1 MELNLNLDE
10 SEKENEENESSN
22 NNINKANKSN
32 SNINEN
38 TENDLNRNMFEFN
51 TVIGKGGFGKVWK
64 VQYKKTNEYFALKEM
79 SKRKI
84 LDKKSEK
91 SINSERKFLSILNHP
106 FIVNMHYAFQDNDN
120 LYLVMDMLSGGD
132 LRYHCSRYRSFSEE
146 QTRFFIACI
155 TYSLE
160 YIHTNNVIHRDI
172 KPENLVLDDK
182 GYVRVTDFGIAKYNT
197 ADNSS
202 ETSGTPGYMSP
213 EVMNAENHSFT
224 ADFFAIGVIGY
235 EFLMGFRPYNGKN
248 RKEIKE
254 KIFGEKVEITLN
266 QKKKGWSDDVI
277 DFINKL
283 LERNKDLRLG
293 ANKGF
298 QELKEHQWL
307 KYYPWDE
314 LEQKILP
321 APFVPEEIDNF
332 DKSYCE
338 SEEKIT
344 QETKLR
350 YKKIYSSNTYKIAFV
365 DFYFNKDIAKYQRK
379 QVKSKKVKNI
389 IKNEENNN
397 ENKNENM
404 DEKNTANNNVE
415 EIFISGK
422 DEIIDKN
429 NNNNSLD
436 KLIKSNENDIK
447 NIAEM
452 KNKNELSNNSNK
464 NNIINLKNGTNE
476 IAKTEGE
483 ILVKKIMINS
493 EGNKTKII
501 ENSNTNNIE
510 SFNSLHKTN
519 DDKKYVNQFNTNNI
533 IQINNFKKIIINHN
547 DYLKKKSSPDNFLKE
562 YIKYQNNPKKQ
573 NKLNTKY
580 NYLFKIK
587 KVNKFQKNKNSSVIF
602 NSSNKD
608 NNNSDYFINNQ
619 FPKKEEYNNY
629 ENKTI
634 IKHFLLYNNSITN
647 AKGNITNNLIV
658 KNNNNYNR
666 DRNQIKYSK
675 LKIKKKNNNSFR
687 INHIQSLFKGEKMSM
702 IKKLYLAPS
711 NDRNDSLSK
720 RLEKNNLGKT
730 YINMNSK
737 FSEKNIKK
745 IKKREG
751 KSSNKNMPKLPI
763 YYNSGDNSENYNSYK
778 MNNITNFKLIH
789 TNNDFSIKY
798 ANSLNNINNKDK
810 SFNFNKNIQKFQ
822 SSEKNTILN
831 KNYINNKSRS
841 NTNIKSKRFDR
852 INSAGKFK
860 NNRFK
865 IDKEN
870 SVINNM
876 KKNSNDKLNNMHNSN
891 KRDKYNYYLIS

>member
-32 SNINEN
+32 NNINEN

-389 IKNEENNN
+389 INNEENNN

-404 DEKNTANNNVE
+404 DEKNTVNNNVE

-429 NNNNSLD
+429 NNNNTLD

-876 KKNSNDKLNNMHNSN
+876 KKNSNDNLNKMHNSN

>member
-22 NNINKANKSN
+22 NNINKAHKSN

-397 ENKNENM
+397 ENKIENM
-404 DEKNTANNNVE
+404 DEKNTVNNNVE

-608 NNNSDYFINNQ
+608 NNNSDYFINNH

-891 KRDKYNYYLIS
+891 KRDKYKHYLIS

>member
-22 NNINKANKSN
+22 NNINKAHKSN
-32 SNINEN
+32 NNINEN

-389 IKNEENNN
+389 INNEENNN

-404 DEKNTANNNVE
+404 DEKNTVNNNVE

-429 NNNNSLD
+429 NNNNTLD

-573 NKLNTKY
+573 NKLNTKH

-608 NNNSDYFINNQ
+608 NNNSDYFINNH

-789 TNNDFSIKY
+789 TNNDLSIKY

-860 NNRFK
+860 NNKFK

-876 KKNSNDKLNNMHNSN
+876 KKNSNDNLNKMHNSN

>member
-10 SEKENEENESSN
+10 SERENEENESSN
-22 NNINKANKSN
+22 NNINKAHKSN
-32 SNINEN
+32 SNIKEN

-213 EVMNAENHSFT
+213 EVMNGENHSFT

-404 DEKNTANNNVE
+404 DEKNTVNNNVE

-891 KRDKYNYYLIS
+891 KRDKYKHYLIS

>member
-10 SEKENEENESSN
+10 SERENEENESSN
-22 NNINKANKSN
+22 NNINKEHKSN
-32 SNINEN
+32 NNINEN
-38 TENDLNRNMFEFN
+38 TENDLNRNMFEFI

-404 DEKNTANNNVE
+404 DEKNTVNNNVE

-608 NNNSDYFINNQ
+608 NNNSDYFINNH

-870 SVINNM
+870 SIINNM

-891 KRDKYNYYLIS
+891 KRDKYKYYLIS

>member
-10 SEKENEENESSN
+10 SERENEENESSN
-22 NNINKANKSN
+22 NNINKAHKSN
-32 SNINEN
+32 NNINEN

-404 DEKNTANNNVE
+404 DEKNTVNNNVE

-778 MNNITNFKLIH
+778 MNNITNFKLIY

-891 KRDKYNYYLIS
+891 KRDKYKHYLIS

>member
-10 SEKENEENESSN
+10 SERENEENESSN

-160 YIHTNNVIHRDI
+160 YIHSNNVIHRDI

-404 DEKNTANNNVE
+404 DEKNNVNNNVE

-447 NIAEM
+447 NIVEM

-608 NNNSDYFINNQ
+608 NNNSDYFINNH

-891 KRDKYNYYLIS
+891 KRDKYKHYLIS

>member
-10 SEKENEENESSN
+10 SERENEENESSN
-22 NNINKANKSN
+22 NNINKAHKSN
-32 SNINEN
+32 NNINEN

-365 DFYFNKDIAKYQRK
+365 DFYFNKDIDKYQRK

-389 IKNEENNN
+389 INNEENNN

-404 DEKNTANNNVE
+404 DEKNTVNNNVE

-447 NIAEM
+447 NIVEM

-562 YIKYQNNPKKQ
+562 YIKYQNNPKEQ

-891 KRDKYNYYLIS
+891 KRDKYKHYLIS

>member
-22 NNINKANKSN
+22 NNINKAHKSN
-32 SNINEN
+32 NNINEN

-404 DEKNTANNNVE
+404 DEKNTVNNNVE

-608 NNNSDYFINNQ
+608 NNNSDYFINNH

-891 KRDKYNYYLIS
+891 KRDKYKHYLIS

>member
-10 SEKENEENESSN
+10 SERENEENESSN
-22 NNINKANKSN
+22 NNINKEHKSN
-32 SNINEN
+32 NNINEN
-38 TENDLNRNMFEFN
+38 TENDLNRNMFEFI

-404 DEKNTANNNVE
+404 DEKNTVNNNVE

-608 NNNSDYFINNQ
+608 NNNSDYFINNH

-891 KRDKYNYYLIS
+891 KRDKYKYYLIS

>member
-10 SEKENEENESSN
+10 SERENEENESSN
-22 NNINKANKSN
+22 NNINKAHKSN
-32 SNINEN
+32 NNINEN

-160 YIHTNNVIHRDI
+160 YIHSNNVIHRDI

-404 DEKNTANNNVE
+404 DEKNNVNNNVE

-447 NIAEM
+447 NIVEM

-608 NNNSDYFINNQ
+608 NNNSDYFINNH

-891 KRDKYNYYLIS
+891 KRDKYKHYLIS

>member
-10 SEKENEENESSN
+10 SERENEENESSN

-32 SNINEN
+32 KNINEN

-404 DEKNTANNNVE
+404 DEKNTVNNNVE

-608 NNNSDYFINNQ
+608 NNNSDYFINNH

-876 KKNSNDKLNNMHNSN
+876 KKNSNDNLNKMHNSN

>member
-10 SEKENEENESSN
+10 SERENEENESSN
-22 NNINKANKSN
+22 NNINKAHKSN
-32 SNINEN
+32 NNINEN

-51 TVIGKGGFGKVWK
+51 TIIGKGGFGKVWK

-213 EVMNAENHSFT
+213 EVMNGENHSFT

-293 ANKGF
+293 ANKGI

-389 IKNEENNN
+389 INNEENNN

-404 DEKNTANNNVE
+404 DEKNTVNNNVE

-429 NNNNSLD
+429 NNNNTLD

-573 NKLNTKY
+573 NKLNTKH

-608 NNNSDYFINNQ
+608 NNNSDYFINNH

-730 YINMNSK
+730 YLNMNSK

-860 NNRFK
+860 NNKFK

-876 KKNSNDKLNNMHNSN
+876 KKNSNDNLNKMHNSN

>member
-10 SEKENEENESSN
+10 SERENEENESSN
-22 NNINKANKSN
+22 NNINKAHKSN
-32 SNINEN
+32 NNINEN

-404 DEKNTANNNVE
+404 DEKNTVNNNVE

-778 MNNITNFKLIH
+778 TNNITNFKLIY

-891 KRDKYNYYLIS
+891 KRDKYKYYLIS

>member
-10 SEKENEENESSN
+10 SERENEENESSN
-22 NNINKANKSN
+22 NNINKAHKSN
-32 SNINEN
+32 NNINEN

-404 DEKNTANNNVE
+404 DEKNTVNNNVE

-608 NNNSDYFINNQ
+608 NNNSDYFINNH

-891 KRDKYNYYLIS
+891 KRDKYKYYLIS

>member
-10 SEKENEENESSN
+10 SERENEENESSN
-22 NNINKANKSN
+22 NNINKAHKSN
-32 SNINEN
+32 NNINEN

-404 DEKNTANNNVE
+404 DEKNNVNNNVE

-891 KRDKYNYYLIS
+891 KRDKYKHYLIS

>member
-32 SNINEN
+32 NNINEN

-160 YIHTNNVIHRDI
+160 YIHSNNVIHRDI

-389 IKNEENNN
+389 INNEENNN

-404 DEKNTANNNVE
+404 DEKNTVNNNVE

-608 NNNSDYFINNQ
+608 NNNSDYFINNH

>member
-10 SEKENEENESSN
+10 SERENEENESSN
-22 NNINKANKSN
+22 NNINKAHKSN
-32 SNINEN
+32 NNINEN

-404 DEKNTANNNVE
+404 DEKNTVNNNVE

-587 KVNKFQKNKNSSVIF
+587 KVNKFHKNKNSSVIF

>member
-22 NNINKANKSN
+22 NNINKAHKSN
-32 SNINEN
+32 NNINEN

-213 EVMNAENHSFT
+213 EVMNGENHSFT

-891 KRDKYNYYLIS
+891 KRDKYKHYLIS

>member
-22 NNINKANKSN
+22 NNINKAHKSN
-32 SNINEN
+32 NNINEN

-404 DEKNTANNNVE
+404 DEKNTVNNNVE

-730 YINMNSK
+730 YLNMNSK

-876 KKNSNDKLNNMHNSN
+876 KKNSNDNLNKMHNSN

>member
-10 SEKENEENESSN
+10 SERENEENEFSN
-22 NNINKANKSN
+22 NNINRAHKSN
-32 SNINEN
+32 NNINEN

-160 YIHTNNVIHRDI
+160 YIHSNNVIHRDI

-404 DEKNTANNNVE
+404 DEKNTVNNNVE

-602 NSSNKD
+602 NSSNKN

-822 SSEKNTILN
+822 SSENNTILN

-891 KRDKYNYYLIS
+891 KRDKYKYYLIS

>member
-22 NNINKANKSN
+22 NNINKAHKSN
-32 SNINEN
+32 NNINEN

-389 IKNEENNN
+389 INNEENNN

-404 DEKNTANNNVE
+404 DEKNTVNNNVE

-573 NKLNTKY
+573 NKLNTKH

-891 KRDKYNYYLIS
+891 KRDKYKYYLIS

>member
-22 NNINKANKSN
+22 NNINKAHKSN
-32 SNINEN
+32 NNINEN

-404 DEKNTANNNVE
+404 DEKNNVNNNVE

-608 NNNSDYFINNQ
+608 NNNSDYFINNH

-745 IKKREG
+745 LKKGKVNHPIK
-751 KSSNKNMPKLPI
+751 I
-763 YYNSGDNSENYNSYK
+763 CQNYPYIIIQEIILK
-778 MNNITNFKLIH
+778 IIILI
-789 TNNDFSIKY
+789 K
-798 ANSLNNINNKDK
+798 
-810 SFNFNKNIQKFQ
+810 
-822 SSEKNTILN
+822 
-831 KNYINNKSRS
+831 
-841 NTNIKSKRFDR
+841 
-852 INSAGKFK
+852 
-860 NNRFK
+860 
-865 IDKEN
+865 
-870 SVINNM
+870 
-876 KKNSNDKLNNMHNSN
+876 
-891 KRDKYNYYLIS
+891 

>member
-10 SEKENEENESSN
+10 SERENEENESSN
-22 NNINKANKSN
+22 NNINKAHKSN
-32 SNINEN
+32 NNINEN

-404 DEKNTANNNVE
+404 DEKNTVNNNVE

-876 KKNSNDKLNNMHNSN
+876 KKNSNDKLNKMHNSN

>member
-32 SNINEN
+32 NNINEN

-404 DEKNTANNNVE
+404 DEKNTVNNNVE

-429 NNNNSLD
+429 NNNNTLD

-573 NKLNTKY
+573 NKLNTKH

-608 NNNSDYFINNQ
+608 NNNSDYFINNH

-876 KKNSNDKLNNMHNSN
+876 KKNSNDKLNKMHNSN

>member
-10 SEKENEENESSN
+10 SERENEENESSN
-22 NNINKANKSN
+22 NNINKAHKSN
-32 SNINEN
+32 NNINEN

-160 YIHTNNVIHRDI
+160 YIHSNNVIHRDI

-404 DEKNTANNNVE
+404 DEKNNVNNNVE

-608 NNNSDYFINNQ
+608 NNNSDYFINNH

-876 KKNSNDKLNNMHNSN
+876 KKNSNDKLNKMHNSN

>member
-32 SNINEN
+32 KNINEN

-160 YIHTNNVIHRDI
+160 YIHSNNVIHRDI

-404 DEKNTANNNVE
+404 DEKNTVNNNVE

-891 KRDKYNYYLIS
+891 KRDKYKYYLIS

>member
-22 NNINKANKSN
+22 NNINKAHKSN
-32 SNINEN
+32 NNINEN

-160 YIHTNNVIHRDI
+160 YIHSNNVIHRDI

-224 ADFFAIGVIGY
+224 TDFFAIGVIGY

-404 DEKNTANNNVE
+404 DEKNTVNNNVE

-573 NKLNTKY
+573 NKLNTKH

-608 NNNSDYFINNQ
+608 NNNSDYFINNH
-619 FPKKEEYNNY
+619 FPKKEEFNNY

-789 TNNDFSIKY
+789 INNDFSIKY

-891 KRDKYNYYLIS
+891 KRDKYKYNLIS

>member
-22 NNINKANKSN
+22 NNINKAHKSN
-32 SNINEN
+32 NNINEN

-404 DEKNTANNNVE
+404 DEKNTVNNNVE

-730 YINMNSK
+730 YLNMNSK

-891 KRDKYNYYLIS
+891 KRDKYKYYLIS

>member
-22 NNINKANKSN
+22 NNINKAHKSN
-32 SNINEN
+32 NNINEN

-389 IKNEENNN
+389 INNEENNN

-404 DEKNTANNNVE
+404 DEKNTVNNNVE

-730 YINMNSK
+730 YLNMNSK

-860 NNRFK
+860 NNKFK

-876 KKNSNDKLNNMHNSN
+876 KKNSNDNLNKMHNSN

>member
-1 MELNLNLDE
+1 MELNLA
-10 SEKENEENESSN
+10 SEENTNS
-22 NNINKANKSN
+22 NKSN
-32 SNINEN
+32 EINN
-38 TENDLNRNMFEFN
+38 DENDLNRNMFEFN

-293 ANKGF
+293 ANKGI

-389 IKNEENNN
+389 INNEENNN

-404 DEKNTANNNVE
+404 DEKNTVNNNVE

-789 TNNDFSIKY
+789 TNNDLSIKY

-891 KRDKYNYYLIS
+891 KRDKYKYYLIS

>member
-10 SEKENEENESSN
+10 SERENEENESSN
-22 NNINKANKSN
+22 NNINKAHKSN
-32 SNINEN
+32 NNINEN

-404 DEKNTANNNVE
+404 DEKNTVNNNVE

-429 NNNNSLD
+429 NNNNTLD

-573 NKLNTKY
+573 NKLNTKH

-860 NNRFK
+860 NNKFK

>member
-32 SNINEN
+32 NNINEN

-404 DEKNTANNNVE
+404 DEKNTVNNNVE

-429 NNNNSLD
+429 NNNNTLD

-730 YINMNSK
+730 YLNMNSK

-789 TNNDFSIKY
+789 TNNDLSIKY

-891 KRDKYNYYLIS
+891 KRDKYKYYLIS

>member
-32 SNINEN
+32 NNINEN

-160 YIHTNNVIHRDI
+160 YIHSNNVIHRDI

-224 ADFFAIGVIGY
+224 TDFFAIGVIGY

-389 IKNEENNN
+389 INNEENNN

-404 DEKNTANNNVE
+404 DEKNTVNNNVE

-789 TNNDFSIKY
+789 INNDFSIKY

-891 KRDKYNYYLIS
+891 KRDKYKHYLIS

>member
-22 NNINKANKSN
+22 NNINKAHKSN

-160 YIHTNNVIHRDI
+160 YIHSNNVIHRDI

-404 DEKNTANNNVE
+404 DEKNTVNNNVE

-789 TNNDFSIKY
+789 INNDFSIKY

-891 KRDKYNYYLIS
+891 KRDKYKYYLIS

>member
-1 MELNLNLDE
+1 MELNLNLEE
-10 SEKENEENESSN
+10 SGKENEENESSN
-22 NNINKANKSN
+22 NNINKAHKSN
-32 SNINEN
+32 NNINEN

-293 ANKGF
+293 ANKGI

-404 DEKNTANNNVE
+404 DEKNTVNNNVE

-608 NNNSDYFINNQ
+608 NNNSDYFINNH

-730 YINMNSK
+730 YLNMNSK

-789 TNNDFSIKY
+789 TNNDLSIKY

-876 KKNSNDKLNNMHNSN
+876 KKNSNDKLNKMHNSN

>member
-10 SEKENEENESSN
+10 SERENEENESSN
-22 NNINKANKSN
+22 NNINKAHKSN
-32 SNINEN
+32 NNINEN

-404 DEKNTANNNVE
+404 DKKNNVNNNVE

-778 MNNITNFKLIH
+778 MNNITNFKLIY

-891 KRDKYNYYLIS
+891 KRDKYKYYLIS

>member
-22 NNINKANKSN
+22 NNINKAHKSN
-32 SNINEN
+32 NNINEN

-389 IKNEENNN
+389 INNEENNN
-397 ENKNENM
+397 ENKNENI
-404 DEKNTANNNVE
+404 DEKNTVNNNVE

-730 YINMNSK
+730 YLNMNSK

-789 TNNDFSIKY
+789 TNNDLSIKY

-860 NNRFK
+860 NNKFK

-876 KKNSNDKLNNMHNSN
+876 KKNSNDNLNKMHNSN

>member
-32 SNINEN
+32 NNINEN

-293 ANKGF
+293 ANKGI

-404 DEKNTANNNVE
+404 DEKNTVNNNVE

-608 NNNSDYFINNQ
+608 NNNSDYFINNH